1 MPRYY
6 SIRRFCPYQGVIQV
20 VDVGN
25 ARAYSTD
32 GRHWQVRVQ
41 NAGGRLRWHAT
52 DCDAGDL
59 VSREANADQLMQALN
74 ERPPIPFPL
83 ADRFELWLLHRDSR
97 LPLALVKSR
106 ISREEAEMDRITNPT
121 WQPFLM
127 SSNEF
132 RSPALEAACRNPHP
146 NARYPRAQDVLER
159 QVNLAG
165 RPLPVLQWIER
176 LNDGSGIGHGG
187 MRVEGTLPGRHL
199 PAEAFPEL
207 LVDPHWE
214 DDIERE
220 LVHEYHEWNAPFLL
234 AHQGLSAAT
243 RRWLETAARQR
254 PEQLLDNYPMYPEI
268 LDEDA
273 MQVTLVSA
281 KLIKAS

>member
-1 MPRYY
+1 MAQYY

-20 VDVGN
+20 VDVGH

-41 NAGGRLRWHAT
+41 NAAGRLRWHAT

-59 VSREANADQLMQALN
+59 ASRETNADQLMQALN

-83 ADRFELWLLHRDSR
+83 ADRFELWLLHHESR
-97 LPLALVKSR
+97 LPLAIFKSR
-106 ISREEAEMDRITNPT
+106 VSREEAELDRITNPT

-127 SSNEF
+127 SSTGF
-132 RSPALEAACRNPHP
+132 HSPALEATRS
-146 NARYPRAQDVLER
+146 NADARARHPRAQDVLER

-165 RPLPVLQWIER
+165 RPLPVLQWFER
-176 LNDGSGIGHGG
+176 LDDGSGLGHGG
-187 MRVEGTLPGRHL
+187 MRVEDEMRGRHL

-207 LVDPHWE
+207 LVDPEWQQE
-214 DDIERE
+214 LERA
-220 LVHEYHEWNAPFLL
+220 LVREYHEWNAPFLL
-234 AHQGLSAAT
+234 AHQHLSEAT
-243 RRWLETAARQR
+243 RRWLEQAARQR
-254 PEQLLDNYPMYPEI
+254 PEPLLDNYPMYPRV
-268 LDEDA
+268 LDAEA

>member
-1 MPRYY
+1 MAQYY

-41 NAGGRLRWHAT
+41 NAAGRLRWHAT

-59 VSREANADQLMQALN
+59 ASRETNADQLMQALN

-83 ADRFELWLLHRDSR
+83 ADRFELWLLHHESR
-97 LPLALVKSR
+97 LPLAIVKSR
-106 ISREEAEMDRITNPT
+106 VTREEVEQDRITNPT

-132 RSPALEAACRNPHP
+132 RSPALEAARGNPD
-146 NARYPRAQDVLER
+146 ARARHTRARDVLER
-159 QVNLAG
+159 QVNMAG
-165 RPLPVLQWIER
+165 RPLPVLQWFER
-176 LNDGSGIGHGG
+176 LNDASGIGHGG
-187 MRVEGTLPGRHL
+187 MRVEGALAGRHL

-207 LVDPHWE
+207 LVDPDWE
-214 DDIERE
+214 QPLERD
-220 LVHEYHEWNAPFLL
+220 LVREYHEWNAPFLL
-234 AHQGLSAAT
+234 AHQRLSENT
-243 RRWLETAARQR
+243 RGWLETAARQR
-254 PEQLLDNYPMYPEI
+254 PETLLENYPMYPQV
-268 LDEDA
+268 LDAEA
-273 MQVTLVSA
+273 MQVSLVSA